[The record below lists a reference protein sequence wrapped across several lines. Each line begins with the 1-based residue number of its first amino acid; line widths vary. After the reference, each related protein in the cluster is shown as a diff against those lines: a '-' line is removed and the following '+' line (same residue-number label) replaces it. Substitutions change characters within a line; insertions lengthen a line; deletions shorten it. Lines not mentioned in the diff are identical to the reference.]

1 MLLILRMGLL
11 AQWFRA
17 LASHARGHRFESR
30 RAHHECYPFHEM
42 LKSTILILLMI
53 GLMPDSNANDV
64 ARMDEFGTSIA
75 MGDGYLFISETGG
88 FQSPG
93 TVHIYIQ
100 GEDQQWVLNQSLQG
114 LDAQVGD
121 RFGTA
126 IAYSDGVLAVA
137 DGSKVYVFE
146 HDHQPIGSFV
156 QSALLTSSA
165 PTFGSGALALDQG
178 WLAVG
183 TSLRNGFT
191 GPVYLY
197 SNSEQ
202 GEWTQQALLEEPS
215 VWEDSMFGVALSMD
229 QGSLLV
235 GAPNACEAYLYAY
248 MDGQWGLSVA
258 LPCGE
263 LGQDSMFG
271 MSLDLKGSLA
281 VITAPRANDYS
292 GVVTVWHPSELDP
305 PKWISSGSI
314 VSRDQ
319 NVPYM
324 MGSHVHILDEQQ
336 IIVGAPVLGRMDDGT
351 AEPNVRIYSPSEG
364 GYWDAPYTTLPDI
377 VLTPRSVIESNGAM
391 LTIGMPSSAYGEGTA
406 QLMTLDAG
414 TWKKA
419 QELIYVGQQMP
430 RQAGMSCGLD
440 GMAGE
445 FDCGRVDLVSFLP
458 NEEMDMNRGV
468 RLNDVWGWTDPE
480 TAIEYGLVGHMEG
493 TAFIDLSNPALPK
506 YLGTLPRTAGS
517 PGSTWRDIKVYQD
530 HAYIVAD
537 RAKTHGMQIFDLRQ
551 LRDLTDTPV
560 EFEVTAHY
568 DLIHSAHN
576 IVINEETG
584 FGFAVGASGGG
595 NTCGGGLH
603 MIDLREP
610 QSPEF
615 VGCFADETTGRS
627 RTGYSHDAQC
637 VIYHGPDSNY
647 AGREICFG
655 ANETALSI
663 ADVTDKENPVS
674 IASATYPNATYVHQ
688 GWLTEDHTY
697 FFQNDELDELAG
709 NVEKTRTMVWDVSE
723 LSDPIMIREFFGPT
737 SATDHNLYIH
747 GDVMYQTN
755 NAVGLRIIDI
765 SSPEDPLDIGHFDTT
780 PYGFDDA
787 GFNGTWSSYPYFD
800 SGMIIVTSRREG
812 LFVLKKQSLDI

>member
-1 MLLILRMGLL
+1 ML
-11 AQWFRA
+11 
-17 LASHARGHRFESR
+17 
-30 RAHHECYPFHEM
+30 
-42 LKSTILILLMI
+42 
-53 GLMPDSNANDV
+53 GLMPDTSANDV
-64 ARMDEFGTSIA
+64 ARMDGFGTSIA

-93 TVHIYIQ
+93 TVHIYVQ
-100 GEDQQWVLNQSLQG
+100 GDDQQWVLNQSLQG

-121 RFGTA
+121 GFGRT

-146 HDHQPIGSFV
+146 HDRQPMGSYM
-156 QSALLTSSA
+156 QSALLTSTT
-165 PTFGSGALALDQG
+165 PTFGSGALTLDQG

-183 TSLRNGFT
+183 TSLMNGFT

-197 SNSEQ
+197 SQSLE
-202 GEWTQQALLEEPS
+202 GEWTQKALLEEPS
-215 VWEDSMFGVALSMD
+215 VWEASMFGVALSLD

-235 GAPNACEAYLYAY
+235 GAPNACAAYLYAHL
-248 MDGQWGLSVA
+248 DDQWGLSST

-263 LGQDSMFG
+263 LGQESMFG
-271 MSLDLKGSLA
+271 MALDLNGSLA
-281 VITAPRANDYS
+281 VITAPRANDNS
-292 GVVTVWHPSELDP
+292 GAVTIWHPSDLDM
-305 PKWISSGSI
+305 PKWISSRAI
-314 VSRDQ
+314 VSQDE
-319 NVPYM
+319 NLPYL
-324 MGSHVHILDEQQ
+324 MGSHVHILDERQ
-336 IIVGAPVLGRMDDGT
+336 IIVGAPVQGQMDDAT
-351 AEPNVRIYSPSEG
+351 APPNVRIYSLTEDGSR
-364 GYWDAPYTTLPDI
+364 DMAYTTLPDI
-377 VLTPRSVIESNGAM
+377 VLTPRSMIETDGTT
-391 LTIGMPSSAYGEGTA
+391 LVVGMPTTAYGEGTA
-406 QLMTLDAG
+406 KLLTLDVG
-414 TWKKA
+414 TWKKT
-419 QELIYVGQQMP
+419 QDLYYIGQQKP
-430 RQAGMSCGLD
+430 RQSDLSCGSD

-445 FDCGRVDLVSFLP
+445 FSCGQIDLISFLP
-458 NEEMDMNRGV
+458 NEEMQMNRGV

-480 TAIEYGLVGHMEG
+480 TGIEYGLVGHMEG

-506 YLGTLPRTAGS
+506 YLGTLPRTEGS

-537 RAKTHGMQIFDLRQ
+537 RANKHGMQIFDLRQ
-551 LRDLTDTPV
+551 LRDLTNPPV
-560 EFEVTAHY
+560 EFEPTAHY

-595 NTCGGGLH
+595 STCGGGLH
-603 MIDLREP
+603 MMDLRKP

-615 VGCFADETTGRS
+615 VGCFADETTGRG

-637 VIYHGPDSNY
+637 VIYKGPDSDY

-663 ADVTDKENPVS
+663 ADVTDKENPIS

-709 NVEKTRTMVWDVSE
+709 NIEKTRTMVWDVSQ

-755 NAVGLRIIDI
+755 NAIGLRIIDV
-765 SSPEDPLDIGHFDTT
+765 SSPENPLDIGHFDTT